1 MSEEG
6 PRERWAIALT
16 VGAILF
22 VIYVLFAFKHFISMG
37 LIVSNYTAVQLEA
50 MILSNRHYARGR
62 TSGHGVFSVVDPA
75 RIQAD
80 GLSRRYY
87 GTSI

>member
-50 MILSNRHYARGR
+50 MILSP
-62 TSGHGVFSVVDPA
+62 SGIAITLAAALAATAFSVWLILLGYKRTD
-75 RIQAD
+75 
-80 GLSRRYY
+80 
-87 GTSI
+87 